1 MKETIAKHL
10 LEIKAVILRPEEP
23 FTWTSGI
30 KSPIYCDN
38 RLTLSYPHVRD
49 DIEAGLCDLV
59 KKEYPEVEML
69 MGTATAGIPHAAIM
83 ADKLDLPMGYVRS
96 GAKKHGRGNQVE
108 GLTAKGMKVVVVE
121 DLISTGKSSIEAVEV
136 LRALGCDV
144 LGIVSIFSYEL
155 EKGLANLEAANVKN
169 VSLCNYDTLTK
180 VAAATGYIKE
190 EAIAKLAM
198 WRNDPSDEGW
208 ISNIG

>member
-1 MKETIAKHL
+1 MKELIAKHL
-10 LEIKAVILRPEEP
+10 LNIKAVILRPEAP

-38 RLTLSYPHVRD
+38 RLTLSYPEIRQ
-49 DIEAGLCDLV
+49 DIEAGLCDIV
-59 KKEYPEVEML
+59 KHEFSEAEML

-83 ADKLDLPMGYVRS
+83 ASELALPMGYVRS

-136 LRALGCDV
+136 LRDLGCDV

-155 EKGLANLEAANVKN
+155 EKGLANLKAANVKN
-169 VSLCNYDTLTK
+169 ISLCNYDALVK
-180 VAAATGYIKE
+180 VAAETGYIKE
-190 EAIAKLAM
+190 DAVAKLAA
-198 WRNDPSDEGW
+198 WRKDPSDESW
-208 ISNIG
+208 IDF

>member
-1 MKETIAKHL
+1 MKELIAKHL
-10 LEIKAVILRPEEP
+10 LDIEAVILRPEEP

-38 RLTLSYPHVRD
+38 RLTLSYPVVRN
-49 DIEAGLCDLV
+49 DIEKGLCEIV
-59 KKEYPEVEML
+59 KAEYPEAEML

-83 ADKLDLPMGYVRS
+83 ADRLDVPMGYVRS

-108 GLTAKGMKVVVVE
+108 GLTAEGMKVVVVE
-121 DLISTGKSSIEAVEV
+121 DLISTGGSAIEAVEV
-136 LRALGCDV
+136 LRELGCDV

-180 VAAATGYIKE
+180 VAAETGYIKE
-190 EAIAKLAM
+190 DAVAKLAQ
-198 WRNDPSDEGW
+198 WRQNPADESW
-208 ISNIG
+208 ITG

>member
-1 MKETIAKHL
+1 MKEQIAKHL
-10 LEIKAVILRPEEP
+10 LNIEAVILRPEDP

-38 RLTLSYPHVRD
+38 RLTLSYPDVRS
-49 DIEAGLCDLV
+49 DIEAGLCDII
-59 KKEYPEVEML
+59 KTKYSTAEML
-69 MGTATAGIPHAAIM
+69 MGTATAGIPHAAIL
-83 ADKLDLPMGYVRS
+83 ADRLGLPMGYVRS

-108 GLTAKGMKVVVVE
+108 GRTAQGMKVVVIE

-155 EKGLANLEAANVKN
+155 ETGLANLKAANISN
-169 VSLCNYDTLTK
+169 TSLCNYDILVR
-180 VAAATGYIKE
+180 VAASTGYIKE
-190 EAIAKLAM
+190 EIVPKLAA
-198 WRNDPSDEGW
+198 WRKNPSDESW
-208 ISNIG
+208 MT

>member
-1 MKETIAKHL
+1 MKEIIAKHL
-10 LEIKAVILRPEEP
+10 LDIKAVILQPDNP

-38 RLTLSYPHVRD
+38 RLTLSYPDVRK
-49 DIEAGLCDLV
+49 DIEAGLCELV
-59 KKEYPEVEML
+59 KTHFPDAEML

-83 ADKLDLPMGYVRS
+83 AANLDMPMGYVRS

-108 GLTAKGMKVVVVE
+108 GLTAQGMKVVVVE

-136 LRALGCDV
+136 LRELGCDV

-155 EKGLANLEAANVKN
+155 EKGLANLAAANVKN
-169 VSLCNYDTLTK
+169 ISLCNYDTLTA
-180 VAAATGYIKE
+180 VAAESGYIQTD
-190 EAIAKLAM
+190 AVAKLAA
-198 WRNDPSDEGW
+198 WRKDPTDESW
-208 ISNIG
+208 IG

>member
-1 MKETIAKHL
+1 MKELIAKHL
-10 LEIKAVILRPEEP
+10 LDIEAVILQPENP

-38 RLTLSYPHVRD
+38 RLTLSYPLVRK
-49 DIEAGLCDLV
+49 DIEAGLCEIIQ
-59 KKEYPEVEML
+59 KEYPEAEML

-83 ADKLDLPMGYVRS
+83 AHLLDLPMGYVRS

-108 GLTAKGMKVVVVE
+108 GLTGEGMKVVVVE

-136 LRALGCDV
+136 LRELGCDV

-155 EKGLANLEAANVKN
+155 EKGLANLEAAKVKN

-180 VAAATGYIKE
+180 VAAETGYIKE
-190 EAIAKLAM
+190 NAVAKLAA
-198 WRNDPSDEGW
+198 WRKDPTDESW
-208 ISNIG
+208 IG

>member
-1 MKETIAKHL
+1 MKEIIAKHL
-10 LEIKAVILRPEEP
+10 LDIKAVILRPENP
-23 FTWTSGI
+23 FIWTSGI

-38 RLTLSYPHVRD
+38 RLTLSYPAVRK
-49 DIEAGLCDLV
+49 DIEAGLCEIV
-59 KKEYPEVEML
+59 KNEYPEVQML

-83 ADKLDLPMGYVRS
+83 ADILDMPMGYVRS

-108 GLTAKGMKVVVVE
+108 GLTEKGMKVVVVE

-136 LRALGCDV
+136 LRELGCDV

-155 EKGLANLEAANVKN
+155 EKGLTNLDLAKVKN

-180 VAAATGYIKE
+180 VAAETGYIKE
-190 EAIAKLAM
+190 EAVAKLAT
-198 WRNDPSDEGW
+198 WRKDPSDESW
-208 ISNIG
+208 IG

>member
-1 MKETIAKHL
+1 MKEIIAKHL
-10 LEIKAVILRPEEP
+10 LDIKAVILRPENP
-23 FTWTSGI
+23 FIWTSGI

-38 RLTLSYPHVRD
+38 RLTLSYPAVRK
-49 DIEAGLCDLV
+49 DIEAGLCEIV
-59 KKEYPEVEML
+59 KNEYPEVQML

-83 ADKLDLPMGYVRS
+83 ADILDMPMGYVRS

-108 GLTAKGMKVVVVE
+108 GLTEKGMKVVVVE

-136 LRALGCDV
+136 LRELGCDV

-155 EKGLANLEAANVKN
+155 EKGLINLDLAKVKN

-180 VAAATGYIKE
+180 VAAETGYIKE
-190 EAIAKLAM
+190 DEIAKLVA
-198 WRNDPSDEGW
+198 WRKDPSDESW
-208 ISNIG
+208 IG

>member
-1 MKETIAKHL
+1 MKEIIAKHL
-10 LEIKAVILRPEEP
+10 LEIKAVILRPENP

-38 RLTLSYPHVRD
+38 RLTLSYPVVRK
-49 DIEAGLCDLV
+49 DIESGLCEIV
-59 KKEYPEVEML
+59 KTEYPEAQML

-83 ADKLDLPMGYVRS
+83 ADILDMPMGYVRS

-108 GLTAKGMKVVVVE
+108 GLTTEGMKVVVVE

-136 LRALGCDV
+136 LRELGCDV

-169 VSLCNYDTLTK
+169 VSLCNYDTLIE
-180 VAAATGYIKE
+180 VAAETGYIKE
-190 EAIAKLAM
+190 DAVAKLAA
-198 WRNDPSDEGW
+198 WRKDPTDESW
-208 ISNIG
+208 IG